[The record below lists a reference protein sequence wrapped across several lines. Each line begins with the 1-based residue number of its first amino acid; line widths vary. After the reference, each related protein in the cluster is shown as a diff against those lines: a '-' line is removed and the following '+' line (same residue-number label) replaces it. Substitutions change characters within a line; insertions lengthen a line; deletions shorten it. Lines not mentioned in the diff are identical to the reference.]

1 MAIILLDT
9 KTINRIAAGEVIE
22 RPASV
27 VKELVEN
34 AIDAGSSEIEIKI
47 ESGGRNLITVIDDG
61 NGIEKNDLELALMRH
76 ATSKLSDSELIEIRH
91 LGFRGE
97 ALPSIAAVSRMK
109 LSSKA
114 SGAKEA
120 WSIRYEGG
128 EKIREITPC
137 SLLQGTYIEI
147 RDLFFATPNRLK
159 FLKTERAET
168 QSIVDIVNNLAM
180 INYSIGFTLTSG
192 NKKLLKY
199 VKQTSLFNRL
209 CEIEEEFQSNSL
221 EVKEEEEGIKL
232 KGHICKPNVNRG
244 NSTQIYTFVNGRPIK
259 DNLLVG
265 AIRYAYHDFIPN
277 NRYPFAVLHLEVPY
291 DQVDVNV
298 HPNKSEVRFQNKRL
312 IYEIVRRGLIKALSM
327 RIDTS
332 SVSDIDGSRCQGIG
346 EELGGSPFDVSES
359 QRNNERVNNGKSREV
374 KGQKEFYERRPN
386 LLENRLMKEFNAPDE
401 RRQSLPETFKCG
413 ESPPQKGTM
422 VLERKQ
428 IDLIAD
434 HPLGYARCQVYNTY
448 IIAEAKG
455 ELIIVD
461 QHAAHE
467 RLIYECLKQKSSIKR
482 QKLLLP
488 EIVEIKNQAGMEMVE
503 MYKDKLFEMGFGIE
517 IESED
522 KVRVKEIPAI
532 LGTINVKEIVMN
544 IVDRLMEIGDTLPI
558 EEKVNK
564 ILATIACHGSIR
576 AGRAMK
582 LEEMNE
588 LMRQMEETPYAG
600 QCNHGRPTYIEMKL
614 SDIEKLFERR

>member
-1 MAIILLDT
+1 MGIILLDT

-47 ESGGRNLITVIDDG
+47 ESGGRNLITVTDDG
-61 NGIEKNDLELALMRH
+61 NGIEKNDLELAFMRH
-76 ATSKLSDSELIEIRH
+76 ATSKLSDNELIEIKH

-97 ALPSIAAVSRMK
+97 ALSSIAAVSRMK

-120 WSIRYEGG
+120 WSISYEGG

-137 SLLQGTYIEI
+137 SLLQGTYIEV

-180 INYSIGFTLTSG
+180 INYSIGFTLTSD

-209 CEIEEEFQSNSL
+209 CETEEEFQSNSL
-221 EVKEEEEGIKL
+221 EVKEEEDGIKL
-232 KGHICKPNVNRG
+232 TGHICKPTISRG

-259 DNLLVG
+259 DNLLIG
-265 AIRYAYHDFIPN
+265 AIRYAYQDFIPSG
-277 NRYPFAVLHLEVPY
+277 RYPFAVLHLEIPY

-312 IYEIVRRGLIKALSM
+312 VYEIVRRGIIKALST
-327 RIDTS
+327 RVGTFAA
-332 SVSDIDGSRCQGIG
+332 SD
-346 EELGGSPFDVSES
+346 VES
-359 QRNNERVNNGKSREV
+359 QNIEEFDSQEPVNSKEKKN
-374 KGQKEFYERRPN
+374 QKEFYEKRPS

-401 RRQSLPETFKCG
+401 RRQSLPETFKYG
-413 ESPPQKGTM
+413 ESALKKETM

-428 IDLIAD
+428 IDLIED

-455 ELIIVD
+455 KLIIVD

-517 IESED
+517 IESEG

-532 LGTINVKEIVMN
+532 LGTINVKEMVMN

-576 AGRAMK
+576 AGREMK

>member
-47 ESGGRNLITVIDDG
+47 ESGGRNLITVTDDG

-137 SLLQGTYIEI
+137 SLLQGTYIEV

-312 IYEIVRRGLIKALSM
+312 IYEIVRRGIIKTLST
-327 RIDTS
+327 RFAAGD
-332 SVSDIDGSRCQGIG
+332 QGIE
-346 EELGGSPFDVSES
+346 EELIFNDSKS
-359 QRNNERVNNGKSREV
+359 QEQVDSQGK
-374 KGQKEFYERRPN
+374 KDQKEFYERRPS

-401 RRQSLPETFKCG
+401 RRQSLPETFKYG

-428 IDLIAD
+428 IDLVED
-434 HPLGYARCQVYNTY
+434 HPLGYARCQVHNTY
-448 IIAEAKG
+448 IIAEAG
-455 ELIIVD
+455 DGLIIVD
-461 QHAAHE
+461 QHAAYE

-482 QKLLLP
+482 QKLLP
-488 EIVEIKNQAGMEMVE
+488 ETVEIKNQAGMGMVKT
-503 MYKDKLFEMGFGIE
+503 YKDELFEMGFDIE
-517 IESED
+517 IQSED
-522 KVRVKEIPAI
+522 KVTIKEIPAI
-532 LGTINVKEIVMN
+532 LGTIDIKEMLVD
-544 IVDRLMEIGDTLPI
+544 IVDKLMEMEDTLPI
-558 EEKVNK
+558 EDKVNK
-564 ILATIACHGSIR
+564 ISATIACHG
-576 AGRAMK
+576 AGRKMK

-588 LMRQMEETPYAG
+588 ILRQIEKTPYSG
-600 QCNHGRPTYIEMKL
+600 HERPTYIEMKL